1 MGIRYT
7 VYLLIWKWIAAILA
21 LHLRCDIITLTID
34 PRTSEFP
41 SMKVYLPERPPR
53 ANIPNVVLFKRP
65 AAPLPAKLQYAHEA
79 FRKWLGQDWDVQMLN
94 VLLATASANRL
105 RGDPL
110 WLMIVGGSG
119 AGKTEL
125 IYSLQGCGG
134 HIISTITSEGALL
147 SATSSK
153 DKAAEATGGILQV
166 IGSRGLLGIKD
177 FTSILSMPA
186 QTMRPA
192 ILAALREVHDGRWI
206 RNVGTD
212 GGRTL
217 SWEGHLGIVSG
228 CTTVW
233 DTSHSA
239 VATMGDRFVVCRIDT
254 TDPDSRMAA
263 GKQAMLN
270 IGHEREMRRELEQ
283 AVGLVV
289 GAIGPNTVIEEPSAP
304 VYSHMLEACN
314 IASKART
321 PVETDYQGKVTY
333 SHDPESPTRLTKS
346 LMQMI
351 RGALAMELSL
361 DDAFDLALRCARDS
375 IPPIRLECMCD
386 MAQHADC
393 RPSEVASRI
402 DRPWKAVDRAMS
414 ALHSA
419 RILSCTKASDGES
432 KPKWLYNIADWIK
445 LEHLWPG
452 A

>member
-1 MGIRYT
+1 
-7 VYLLIWKWIAAILA
+7 
-21 LHLRCDIITLTID
+21 
-34 PRTSEFP
+34 
-41 SMKVYLPERPPR
+41 MKVVLPQRPPR
-53 ANIPNVVLFKRP
+53 AHLPNIIQFPRTP
-65 AAPLPAKLQYAHEA
+65 AALPPKLAYAHEA
-79 FRKWLGQDWDVQMLN
+79 FKKWLGDTWDVQLLN
-94 VLLATASANRL
+94 VLLATACANRL
-105 RGDPL
+105 KGDPL

-153 DKAAEATGGILQV
+153 DKTEEATGGILQM
-166 IGSRGLLGIKD
+166 IGHRGLLGIKD

-217 SWEGHLGIVSG
+217 TWEGHLGIVSG

-254 TDPDSRMAA
+254 TDPDKRLAA
-263 GKQAMLN
+263 GRQAMLN
-270 IGHEREMRRELEQ
+270 IGHEHEMRRELEQ

-289 GAIGPNTVIEEPSAP
+289 SSISSSTHIEEPPSWMFQ
-304 VYSHMLEACN
+304 SMLEACN

-321 PVETDYQGKVTY
+321 PVDTDYQGKVTY

-346 LMQMI
+346 LMQMV
-351 RGALAMELSL
+351 RGGIAMELSSV
-361 DDAFDLALRCARDS
+361 DAFDMAMRCARDS

-386 MAQHADC
+386 LAQHADC
-393 RPSEVASRI
+393 RPSEIASRI
-402 DRPWKAVDRAMS
+402 DRPWKAVDKAIQ
-414 ALHSA
+414 ALWSA
-419 RILSCTKASDGES
+419 RIVSGTKASDGEA
-432 KPKWLYNIADWIK
+432 KARWLYNIADWVK
-445 LEHLWPG
+445 LEHLWPSPS
-452 A
+452 